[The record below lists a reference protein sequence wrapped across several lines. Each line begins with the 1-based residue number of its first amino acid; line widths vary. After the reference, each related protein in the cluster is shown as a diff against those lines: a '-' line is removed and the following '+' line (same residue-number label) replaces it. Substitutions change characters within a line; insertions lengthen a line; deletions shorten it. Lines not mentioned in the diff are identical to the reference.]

1 MLSFLD
7 KIRIKHI
14 IAPVLN
20 ARINASKLFLNPKF
34 IEAILKKSISPIPM
48 PLPFVISINIRKNKN
63 EKIIAF
69 NPSKMKGIPNSKKRK
84 AEFMTV

>member
-1 MLSFLD
+1 
-7 KIRIKHI
+7 
-14 IAPVLN
+14 
-20 ARINASKLFLNPKF
+20 
-34 IEAILKKSISPIPM
+34 M

>member
-34 IEAILKKSISPIPM
+34 IEAILKKSISPVPIPF
-48 PLPFVISINIRKNKN
+48 PFVINIIIRKNKS

-69 NPSKMKGIPNSKKRK
+69 NPSKRKGKPNS
-84 AEFMTV
+84 